1 LRKVEG
7 LNRLRRI
14 INGIFEIV
22 MKKKHDV
29 GQENERLSA
38 ALKKWKMT
46 KELPVDFKSTVWQR
60 ISCNESL
67 HTKGLEQLLQWF
79 SALGNRK
86 RFVVSYLSVSVLL
99 GVLLGL
105 VHAKSESEE
114 FRNFMGNRYVSLI
127 DPSTHSNR

>member
-1 LRKVEG
+1 
-7 LNRLRRI
+7 
-14 INGIFEIV
+14 